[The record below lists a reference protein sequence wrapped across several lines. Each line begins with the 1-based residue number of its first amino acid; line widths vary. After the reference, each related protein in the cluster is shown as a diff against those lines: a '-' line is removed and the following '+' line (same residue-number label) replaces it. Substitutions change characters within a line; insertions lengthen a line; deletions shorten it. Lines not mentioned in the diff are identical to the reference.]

1 MFIFFLMIRRP
12 PRSTR
17 TDTLF
22 PDTTLF
28 RSGAGAAAQLQ
39 RAVFREARG
48 LQLGDLLQQ
57 DLARRRILVA
67 QVDVAALAADR
78 PGGDQRALEEAVR
91 IALQVEA
98 VLEGAGLALVGVDRH
113 QARPLEA
120 AHDLPLLA
128 GREAGAAEAAQ
139 ADRKS
144 TRLNSSH

>member
-57 DLARRRILVA
+57 DLAHRRILVA

-78 PGGDQRALEEAVR
+78 PGGDQRPFQEAMRV
-91 IALQVEA
+91 AFQVVA
-98 VLEGAGLALVGVDRH
+98 VLEGARLALVGIDRH
-113 QARPLEA
+113 EARAGKA

-128 GREAGAAEAAQ
+128 GA
-139 ADRKS
+139 RKG
-144 TRLNSSH
+144 TRLHSSPS